1 MRELKFSVLLDYHS
15 NFSKFIKMCFYT
27 EANIWAF
34 FGGSR
39 HANNLPQSKT
49 NYFKFNLYSVSLR
62 IWNLWDFRK
71 FRILQIFPRK
81 RSKTAKITPYFTQI
95 VKVTP
100 RKKRKK
106 KKEKEKKKIIFVKN
120 VLNHFNLILLR
131 NFLFGPH
138 SDFGNR
144 CLKTRPSNP
153 PPPFLKIR
161 ECFDF
166 KFEFCGKKLEPFVP
180 GNFFLN
186 PSFFWVMRHLGQFL
200 ENFQSD
206 AVGAQCPHHSISK
219 IEKASE
225 SKHQH
230 LSSDV
235 PHDNF

>member
-106 KKEKEKKKIIFVKN
+106 KKKKRKKKSFLWKTFWIT
-120 VLNHFNLILLR
+120 LIWYYYAT
-131 NFLFGPH
+131 FY
-138 SDFGNR
+138 S
-144 CLKTRPSNP
+144 
-153 PPPFLKIR
+153 
-161 ECFDF
+161 
-166 KFEFCGKKLEPFVP
+166 VP
-180 GNFFLN
+180 IL
-186 PSFFWVMRHLGQFL
+186 
-200 ENFQSD
+200 
-206 AVGAQCPHHSISK
+206 ISE
-219 IEKASE
+219 IG
-225 SKHQH
+225 
-230 LSSDV
+230 V
-235 PHDNF
+235 